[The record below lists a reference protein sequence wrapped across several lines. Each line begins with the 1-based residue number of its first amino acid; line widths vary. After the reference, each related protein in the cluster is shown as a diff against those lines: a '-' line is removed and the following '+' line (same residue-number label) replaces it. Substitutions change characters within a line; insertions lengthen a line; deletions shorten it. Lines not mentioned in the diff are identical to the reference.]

1 MTDFKD
7 EKLQILRMIEEGKIT
22 SEEGIELL
30 DALNETKN
38 NYMENQKSKWLKVRI
53 VEPKGNNK
61 VNVTIPVALIDV
73 GIKIAGKVA
82 PNFVPELKESGL
94 NENDINELF
103 EAIKN
108 GASGKLVDI
117 EGEDG
122 EKVEVIVE

>member
-117 EGEDG
+117 EGEGG